1 MSHTSSPKSCNQL
14 RHEQQTIVPVC
25 VFILSNY
32 LKITQFFQR
41 AVLFMN
47 LSSFKGK
54 RVRTCRKIILLDKA
68 GNIQSCK
75 VSREQTFEVNSLF
88 TIKHILRNQ
97 SYLTGQGEK
106 LPAHFRNVNICVIFL
121 VAQTKGE
128 ICWLPKWTEWI
139 SFLNFFHARYFRLSF
154 SFCQCWNCS
163 GDFSHSPT
171 PPPLSFW
178 LVFEKLYSKSCLLF
192 GTWHSLHPLKEAL
205 QSWDLSII
213 RTLTKHSAE
222 ASYIRGLASQIF
234 CLKRAS
240 TQLCSSANCTKA
252 RPLHIN

>member
-32 LKITQFFQR
+32 LKITQFFGR
-41 AVLFMN
+41 TVLFMN

-75 VSREQTFEVNSLF
+75 VFREQTFEVNFLL

-97 SYLTGQGEK
+97 SYLTGQSEK

-121 VAQTKGE
+121 VAQMKGE
-128 ICWLPKWTEWI
+128 IC
-139 SFLNFFHARYFRLSF
+139 
-154 SFCQCWNCS
+154 
-163 GDFSHSPT
+163 
-171 PPPLSFW
+171 
-178 LVFEKLYSKSCLLF
+178 
-192 GTWHSLHPLKEAL
+192 
-205 QSWDLSII
+205 
-213 RTLTKHSAE
+213 
-222 ASYIRGLASQIF
+222 
-234 CLKRAS
+234 
-240 TQLCSSANCTKA
+240 
-252 RPLHIN
+252 